1 MTKITS
7 ETKEGNKTI
16 FFKEKDY
23 LFKDLNSE
31 TPFFE
36 WVDHFEQVTSSRHKD
51 ETLILE
57 DGWDYLEIFVS
68 KVFKIQ
74 GLIETDKPLM
84 DFIDE
89 ITENDN
95 QIIEELHGDEVLLGY
110 LDIIEFYKL
119 EHDCLK
125 IGELAE

>member
-23 LFKDLNSE
+23 RFEDLNWE

-51 ETLILE
+51 DTF
-57 DGWDYLEIFVS
+57 IFENGMDQLNDFVDM
-68 KVFKIQ
+68 VFKIQ
-74 GLIETDKPLM
+74 ELIETDKLLM

-89 ITENDN
+89 HTEDDESV
-95 QIIEELHGDEVLLGY
+95 IEMLHGDDVNLGY

-125 IGELAE
+125 IGDPVQ